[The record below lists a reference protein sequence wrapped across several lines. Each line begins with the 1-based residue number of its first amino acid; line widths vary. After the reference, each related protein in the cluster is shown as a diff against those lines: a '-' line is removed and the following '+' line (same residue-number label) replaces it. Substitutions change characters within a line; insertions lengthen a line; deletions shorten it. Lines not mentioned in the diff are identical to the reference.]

1 MMRKN
6 IGEKMKEMFIATK
19 YWLRTIKLLF
29 EVNWF
34 YMICIIVFAILQG
47 ILPVATLL
55 ITQELIN
62 TILVSIGKSFDPV
75 LFWFVLLAIVSL
87 VLVLVQIIQGYLQSV
102 LQILIVYKLNVKLM
116 KKSSELSLTDFENP
130 EIYDKLQRAQG
141 EVGTRPFQVF
151 TTLLSIITG
160 IITLLSSAVVLITW
174 KWWVFL
180 LLIITPIISTYYS
193 LKIGKWEFDIQV
205 QRTPKFRKS
214 WYYSFLLTKD
224 INYKEIKAFNLG
236 EYIVNRYKKIY
247 DDFIV
252 MDKKIARRKAVVG
265 LIFSCLEEIIGLF
278 ITLFIIFVT
287 FTGEI
292 LIGNL
297 MGYMKAVGLCVTS
310 FKGVFNSIA
319 SLLQNNLYIKQ
330 FFEFLD
336 LETDMSVGKQD
347 DYIELGDIKK
357 IEFQNVSFKYPGTQ
371 KYALKNVSFSIK
383 KGQIIGI
390 VGENGSGKST
400 LTKLL
405 LRLYRVEEGTILIND
420 QDINKYSEEDVRK
433 RMSVVFQ
440 DYVKYELT
448 VQDNIGLGNVKSL
461 QNKERI
467 LQSAEK
473 SGAKSMIE
481 QFPEGINT
489 QLGSWFAE
497 SQQLSGGQ
505 WQKIAV
511 ARSFFKPAD
520 IYILDEPSAV
530 LDPISEK
537 HIFDK
542 FFNVVEDKIGI
553 FTSHRFSTIKI
564 ANEIL
569 VFDKGSLVEKGSHN
583 QLVEQNGYYSKLYGI
598 QASPFNE
605 ENKKSYQMN

>member
-116 KKSSELSLTDFENP
+116 KKSSKLSLTDFENP

-252 MDKKIARRKAVVG
+252 MDKKIARRKAAVG

-330 FFEFLD
+330 LFEFLD

-371 KYALKNVSFSIK
+371 KYALKNVSFTIK
-383 KGQIIGI
+383 KG
-390 VGENGSGKST
+390 
-400 LTKLL
+400 KL
-405 LRLYRVEEGTILIND
+405 
-420 QDINKYSEEDVRK
+420 
-433 RMSVVFQ
+433 
-440 DYVKYELT
+440 
-448 VQDNIGLGNVKSL
+448 
-461 QNKERI
+461 
-467 LQSAEK
+467 
-473 SGAKSMIE
+473 
-481 QFPEGINT
+481 
-489 QLGSWFAE
+489 
-497 SQQLSGGQ
+497 
-505 WQKIAV
+505 
-511 ARSFFKPAD
+511 
-520 IYILDEPSAV
+520 
-530 LDPISEK
+530 
-537 HIFDK
+537 
-542 FFNVVEDKIGI
+542 
-553 FTSHRFSTIKI
+553 
-564 ANEIL
+564 
-569 VFDKGSLVEKGSHN
+569 
-583 QLVEQNGYYSKLYGI
+583 
-598 QASPFNE
+598 
-605 ENKKSYQMN
+605 